1 VPIASQ
7 IREVPMMYWWGQ
19 QMHGWGWGL
28 MSLASF
34 LLLAL
39 MIAGV
44 VAVARLTYAR
54 AADARVADRP
64 PAPPATPRSLLADRY
79 ARGEID
85 EAEYR
90 HRVDVLNET
99 AGNGP
104 TTGP

>member
-1 VPIASQ
+1 
-7 IREVPMMYWWGQ
+7 MMYWWGQ
-19 QMHGWGWGL
+19 QMHGWGWVL
-28 MSLASF
+28 MSLGSL

-39 MIAGV
+39 VIAGV
-44 VAVARLTYAR
+44 VAVVRLTDAR
-54 AADARVADRP
+54 AADRP
-64 PAPPATPRSLLADRY
+64 PTPPAWTPRSLLADRY

-104 TTGP
+104 TSGP

>member
-1 VPIASQ
+1 
-7 IREVPMMYWWGQ
+7 MMYWWGQ
-19 QMHGWGWGL
+19 QMHGWGWVL
-28 MSLASF
+28 MSLGSV

-39 MIAGV
+39 VIAGV
-44 VAVARLTYAR
+44 VAVVRLADARV
-54 AADARVADRP
+54 ADARVADRP

-104 TTGP
+104 TSGP

>member
-1 VPIASQ
+1 
-7 IREVPMMYWWGQ
+7 MMYWWGQ
-19 QMHGWGWGL
+19 QMHGWGWVL
-28 MSLASF
+28 MSLGSV
-34 LLLAL
+34 LLLAVV
-39 MIAGV
+39 IVGV
-44 VAVARLTYAR
+44 VAVVRL
-54 AADARVADRP
+54 ADARVADRP

-104 TTGP
+104 TSGP

>member
-1 VPIASQ
+1 
-7 IREVPMMYWWGQ
+7 MMYWWGQ

-28 MSLASF
+28 MSLATF

-39 MIAGV
+39 VIAGV
-44 VAVARLTYAR
+44 VAVARFTYAE

-104 TTGP
+104 TTGR